1 MNKSYILA
9 ATIACAQAITLKAQ
23 ANDFLSDLGDFGMGA
38 IDFTLDLGE
47 DIGVGI
53 YDFTIDTGEKLI
65 DPDTYIDLGNG
76 IADFTVDTANWLVD
90 PDSYVELGNGIWDG
104 TIDTVDWMS
113 DGSNWEAAGKTLGYS
128 ALSMITLKPEQ
139 AWTLVS
145 NEDNY
150 LGETWDARDKAKEN
164 EEAAREAYAG
174 YVANVNEYNTVT
186 LPAKKV
192 AA

>member
-1 MNKSYILA
+1 MTDI
-9 ATIACAQAITLKAQ
+9 
-23 ANDFLSDLGDFGMGA
+23 GDFGMDF
-38 IDFTLDLGE
+38 IDFNLKLGK
-47 DIGVGI
+47 DIGDGI
-53 YDFTIDTGEKLI
+53 YHTGEKLI
-65 DPDTYIDLGNG
+65 DPDTYIDIGNG

-90 PDSYVELGNGIWDG
+90 PDSYVKLGNGIWDG

-150 LGETWDARDKAKEN
+150 LGSTWDDRETAKDN
-164 EEAAREAYAG
+164 EKKAREAYAG
-174 YVANVNEYNTVT
+174 YVANVNEYNTVQ
-186 LPAKKV
+186 LPA
-192 AA
+192 